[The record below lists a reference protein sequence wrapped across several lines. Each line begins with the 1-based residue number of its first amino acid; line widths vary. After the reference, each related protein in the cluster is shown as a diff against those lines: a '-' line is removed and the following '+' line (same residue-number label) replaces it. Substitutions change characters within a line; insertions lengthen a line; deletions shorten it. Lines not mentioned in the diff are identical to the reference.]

1 MPAKIL
7 IILAIILAGCLL
19 LGVLTYCKIR
29 SYEITPELEKIW
41 TEEKKKWDNFAEK
54 RAVRMTSKNS
64 KRNVKISEASELKPI
79 PLRSSSP
86 NFNEA
91 LRVSIQ
97 SALVKDHVIPEVKV
111 TNFPKEY
118 VLPKINIGM
127 LLSRDFNIERLDDI
141 FDNDTSN
148 IKNIKDIQ
156 TFINLLYSTVQNR
169 LVSGETN
176 NNSLVNNLLQISKL
190 DTLPFNKK
198 TRIRSSCKLFD
209 GGNLYESLYPKL
221 PELIVD
227 YNKRKAMIVMNEYPY
242 NFDKNISEIRIA
254 AEIFSCGNETRR
266 RTFKNSEQIIFAVRF
281 ISTYVTFYKAVIST
295 EYWKELDNGLP
306 LDQSILI
313 KRWPQKNG
321 LRTGLDITDPNER
334 QEVLL
339 ALDKI
344 RQFILQ
350 DASYSR

>member
-1 MPAKIL
+1 MIVICAN
-7 IILAIILAGCLL
+7 
-19 LGVLTYCKIR
+19 R

-54 RAVRMTSKNS
+54 RAVRMTFKNS

-79 PLRSSSP
+79 PFRSFSP

-111 TNFPKEY
+111 NNFPKEY

-127 LLSRDFNIERLDDI
+127 LLSRDFNIERLNDI
-141 FDNDTSN
+141 FDKDTSN
-148 IKNIKDIQ
+148 IEDIQ
-156 TFINLLYSTVQNR
+156 TFINLLYNTVQNR

-190 DTLPFNKK
+190 DTLPFNNKI
-198 TRIRSSCKLFD
+198 RIRSLCQLFV
-209 GGNLYESLYPKL
+209 GGNLYESLYPEL

-227 YNKRKAMIVMNEYPY
+227 YNKRTAMIVVNEYPY
-242 NFDKNISEIRIA
+242 NFDKNISEKRIA
-254 AEIFSCGNETRR
+254 AEILSCGDETRR
-266 RTFKNSEQIIFAVRF
+266 RTFRNSEQIIFAVRF
-281 ISTYVTFYKAVIST
+281 ISTYVTFYKAIIST
-295 EYWKELDNGLP
+295 EYWKELDNGL
-306 LDQSILI
+306 LLNQSVLI

-321 LRTGLDITDPNER
+321 MRTGLDITDPNER

-339 ALDKI
+339 ALAKI

-350 DASYSR
+350 DASYNR